1 MDLKLQGKL
10 VLVTGS
16 TLGIGKA
23 IAKKY
28 VEVDANVIVNGR
40 GKDKVAAV
48 AEEFRQLGKSGKV
61 FEAACDL
68 TTAEG
73 VSQLVHLVDKEIGA
87 PLDVLVNNI
96 GIFESKPFVE
106 ISDEE
111 WLHYFDVNVVTVAR
125 LARVFLPRMI
135 ERNSGNV
142 ITISSEAGYSPKD
155 FMVHYCTTKTAQLGL
170 SRALA
175 EMTKGTKVRVNVVCP
190 GPTWTEGVAS
200 YIDGIASQKGVTPEE
215 TKSNYFKEVEPT
227 SLLQR
232 FIDPEEVANTVVF
245 LSSDLSACISGSPI
259 RAEGGILKYI

>member
-1 MDLKLQGKL
+1 MDLKLKGKL

-28 VEVDANVIVNGR
+28 VEVDADVIVNGR
-40 GKDKVAAV
+40 SKERVAAV
-48 AEEFRQLGKSGKV
+48 AEEFRKLGKAGRV
-61 FEAACDL
+61 FEAPFDFVL
-68 TTAEG
+68 PEG
-73 VSQLVHLVDKEIGA
+73 VAQVVDLIDKEIGA

-96 GIFESKPFVE
+96 GIFESKPFVD

-111 WLHYFDVNVVTVAR
+111 WLRYFNVNVVTVAR
-125 LARVFLPRMI
+125 LARVFLPRML

-142 ITISSEAGYSPKD
+142 ITISSEAAFAPKD
-155 FMVHYCTTKTAQLGL
+155 FMIHYSTTKTAQLGL
-170 SRALA
+170 SRALS

-190 GPTWTEGVAS
+190 GPTWTEGVS
-200 YIDGIASQKGVTPEE
+200 DYIEGIAKQKGESKEE
-215 TKSNYFKEVEPT
+215 TKVNYFKEIEPT

-245 LSSDLSACISGSPI
+245 LSSDVSACITGASI
-259 RAEGGILKYI
+259 RAEGGILRHI